1 MAEQG
6 TVKWFNVEK
15 GYGFILQ
22 DNGQDIFVHKS
33 ALDSGMLNE
42 GDRVEFVS
50 GEGRKGPCAMEVKV
64 LD

>member
-33 ALDSGMLNE
+33 ALESGMLNE

-50 GEGRKGPCAMEVKV
+50 GEGRKGPCAMDVKV
-64 LD
+64 IN

>member
-6 TVKWFNVEK
+6 TVKWYNVEK

-33 ALDSGMLNE
+33 ALEHGMINE

-50 GEGRKGPCAMEVKV
+50 GEGRKGPCATEVKV
-64 LD
+64 VD

>member
-64 LD
+64 ID